1 MAKIYVPE
9 DYINKPCV
17 ELYGH
22 NVLRVYDTKPA
33 LNSESTYT
41 DFYTDMDYYSKT
53 GYASWGQ
60 WSSSLP
66 VCVPSSN
73 LVSDVYYRV
82 DFPSILMT
90 IFIFLI
96 LLFYF
101 PYKIISRVFG
111 RWLRV

>member
-9 DYINKPCV
+9 NYINKPCV

-22 NVLRVYDTKPA
+22 NVLRVYDSKPA

-53 GYASWGQ
+53 GFASWGQ

-66 VCVPSSN
+66 VCIPSSN

>member
-9 DYINKPCV
+9 NYINKFCV
-17 ELYGH
+17 EFYGH
-22 NVLRVYDTKPA
+22 NVLCVYDKKPA
-33 LNSESTYT
+33 LDSDSTYT

-53 GYASWGQ
+53 GYVSWGQ

-82 DFPSILMT
+82 DFPNILMT

-101 PYKIISRVFG
+101 SYRIISRVFG
-111 RWLRV
+111 RWFCI

>member
-9 DYINKPCV
+9 DYIEKPCV
-17 ELYGH
+17 EVYGH
-22 NVLRVYDTKPA
+22 NVLRVYDRKPS
-33 LNSESTYT
+33 LNSDSTYT

-53 GYASWGQ
+53 GLTSWGQ

-82 DFPSILMT
+82 DFPNILMT

-101 PYKIISRVFG
+101 PYRIIARIFG
-111 RWLRV
+111 RWFRI

>member
-1 MAKIYVPE
+1 MSKIYVPE
-9 DYINKPCV
+9 EYINKPCV
-17 ELYGH
+17 EVYSH
-22 NVLRVYDTKPA
+22 NVLRVYDKKPA
-33 LNSESTYT
+33 LNSDSSYT

-53 GYASWGQ
+53 GYVSWGQ

-73 LVSDVYYRV
+73 LVSDVYHRV
-82 DFPSILMT
+82 DFPSILIT

-111 RWLRV
+111 RWFRI